1 MKILFIDLETTPI
14 QAYTWGPKWE
24 CSITEFIEH
33 TRILSYSAKY
43 LDGSYIT
50 KGWPDYKGYKK
61 GVLDDKLITQ
71 DIWKLLDEVDVAL
84 AHCGNAH
91 DFKIINARFMYYKLQ
106 PPTPY
111 KVLDTRT
118 IARKYLKLPSY
129 SLDDICDYFGLGRKL
144 SNTGF
149 KLWKSCIDGDKKA
162 WNLMKKYN
170 KQDVALLE
178 KVYLTLRP
186 WIQNHP
192 NIGMFYNSGLK
203 CPKCGSEKLQSRGF
217 AINQTTKYRRAQC
230 LNCAGWCRFTTNL
243 QENKPLVSI

>member
-14 QAYTWGPKWE
+14 QAYVWGPKWE
-24 CSITEFIEH
+24 TNIIEFIEH
-33 TRILSYSAKY
+33 TRILSYSAKW

-61 GVLDDKLITQ
+61 DVLDDKLITK
-71 DIWKLLDEVDVAL
+71 DIWDLLNEADVAL

-91 DFKIINARFMYYKLQ
+91 DFKIVNARFMYHKLQ

-111 KVLDTRT
+111 KTLDTRN

-129 SLDDICDYFGLGRKL
+129 SLDDICDYFNLGRKL

-149 KLWKSCIDGDKKA
+149 TLWKSCIEGDKKA
-162 WNLMKKYN
+162 WSVMKKYN
-170 KQDVALLE
+170 KQDVTLLE

-192 NIGMFYNSGLK
+192 NIGMYTDK
-203 CPKCGSEKLQSRGF
+203 VVCPKCGSSKIQSRGF
-217 AINQTTKYRRAQC
+217 QINQSTKYKRIQC
-230 LNCAGWCRFTTNL
+230 MSCGGWSRGTENL
-243 QENKPLVSI
+243 QIVKPLVSI